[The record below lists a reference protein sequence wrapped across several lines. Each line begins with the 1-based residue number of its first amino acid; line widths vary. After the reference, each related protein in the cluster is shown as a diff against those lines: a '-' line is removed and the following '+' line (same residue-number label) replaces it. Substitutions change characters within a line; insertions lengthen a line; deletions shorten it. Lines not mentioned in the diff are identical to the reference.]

1 MCLILLGTFANA
13 LPAQSQAPATKPSAP
28 QELTAI
34 ASAGQVDLAW
44 SAPANNGSS
53 AILRYEVRGGRG
65 TTVPDDRTWR
75 STGLGRTHVYGALT
89 NGALYT
95 FEVRAV
101 NGEGDGSVAQIQATP
116 ATVPAAPHT
125 LSATPAA
132 SRLVLRWSAPANAS
146 TSAIVRYEVRHA
158 EGATVPANAA
168 WTSAGL
174 ATTYNFTNLSNG
186 KSHTFQVRAASE
198 HRQGPAAQ
206 IQGTPVGEPAA
217 PQRLSAR
224 AGNAR
229 TTLSWRA
236 PADNGGSD
244 ILRYEVR
251 HARGSSVPA
260 NKAWTEV
267 GLAKWRL
274 VTSLT
279 NGALHS
285 FEVRAANGYGAHFTA
300 RIQATPGF
308 PPTVPQGL
316 SAMPS
321 DRQVV
326 LRWSAPGTVGTS
338 AIVRYEMRH
347 AESATVPANTAWT
360 SVGLVTTHTVTGLSN
375 RASHSF
381 EVRAVNGQG
390 GGPAAQIQATPAT
403 KPSAP
408 QELTA
413 RASAGRVSL
422 AWSVPTDD
430 GGSELLRYEI
440 RHAKGAIV
448 PENERWT
455 ELELYRT
462 YYFAGLD
469 NGEQYS
475 FEVRAVNTIGPG
487 SVAPIQATPGGPPTA
502 PEDLSAAPGDR
513 QAVLSWSAPEND
525 GGSAVTGYE
534 VRHALGTSV
543 PKDTAWTSV
552 GLVTTHTVIRLD
564 NGKLHSFEV
573 RAVSGRGAGRA
584 ARIQAT
590 PVTVPS
596 APQELTAVASAGRV
610 DLAWSVP
617 TDDGGSE
624 LLRYEIRHAKG
635 ASVPNDTAWTELELY
650 RTYNFSGLDNGEQYS
665 FEVRAVS
672 VQGPGPAAPIQAT
685 PGGPPTAPESL
696 SATPG
701 DRQVVLQWERPAS
714 AGPSDVMNYEVR
726 RAEGASVPENEQWFL
741 VGIGTSTTQYG
752 MTNGTLYTFE
762 VRAVNVKAETGPA
775 AQVQVTPV
783 AKPTA
788 PQGVAATTE
797 DGGIVLRW
805 STPADNGGSEILR
818 YEVRHAADVSVP
830 EDKQWLSVGSS
841 TSGTF
846 SRLTNGALY
855 TFEVRAVN
863 AQGAGPAARIQ
874 VTPGL
879 PNAPQS
885 LSATPGNLR
894 VTLNW
899 DAPANNGGSGLLRYE
914 LRHANGTTVPT
925 NTAWTTV
932 GLITTHTVSGLA
944 NGTLRTFELRAVN
957 QRGAGPAAKVQAAP
971 SARPTAPLGISATP
985 VRNRVDLQWSAPAST
1000 GGADILRYEARYA
1013 QGATIPD
1020 NTRWYSIA
1028 LDTTTTF
1035 IPLLYN
1041 RLYTFQV
1048 RAVNRHGAGPAA
1060 QTSHAIGGLSTVSIA
1075 AGQATVTEGDDA
1087 KFLLNRTGS
1096 TESSMSV
1103 GINIRGHRKIMS
1115 AATRTLA
1122 DNTGPLPDTTV
1133 SFGVGVSEV
1142 TLRLTT
1148 EADSVSEGDG
1158 EISATIAGSPDYEA
1172 GSAGSA
1178 TVLVEDDDIP
1188 VVTLRWISPAMTLRN
1203 NVWVGSMVEGQDI
1216 EFGVECS
1223 GNTLA
1228 PDGRAP
1234 RIPLRRQELLNHP
1247 TVPEYGVD
1255 QLVRF
1260 SCNTRWQRS
1269 GQQRYVGPNN
1279 GLIEIDLH
1287 QQVLNLH
1294 DLSGYFSTLLNK
1306 CAPATDDVRFCP
1318 KFTFGSLCQHH

>member
-1 MCLILLGTFANA
+1 MVWKETCAVDERMRFVMAIEAGEESFAATCRRFSVSRRVGYKWFARYRLDGVSGLSDRSRAPHRRVRSLSEEIAGACLSVRRAH
-13 LPAQSQAPATKPSAP
+13 PSWGP
-28 QELTAI
+28 
-34 ASAGQVDLAW
+34 VK
-44 SAPANNGSS
+44 
-53 AILRYEVRGGRG
+53 
-65 TTVPDDRTWR
+65 
-75 STGLGRTHVYGALT
+75 
-89 NGALYT
+89 
-95 FEVRAV
+95 VRAWLQRRDPGV
-101 NGEGDGSVAQIQATP
+101 GW
-116 ATVPAAPHT
+116 
-125 LSATPAA
+125 PAA
-132 SRLVLRWSAPANAS
+132 STIGALFDREGLTVKRRLRRRVPPRTAPFAACAAANDVWCIDFKGWFRTGDGARCEPLTLSDAHSRYLLRCQA
-146 TSAIVRYEVRHA
+146 V
-158 EGATVPANAA
+158 
-168 WTSAGL
+168 
-174 ATTYNFTNLSNG
+174 
-186 KSHTFQVRAASE
+186 
-198 HRQGPAAQ
+198 
-206 IQGTPVGEPAA
+206 
-217 PQRLSAR
+217 AR
-224 AGNAR
+224 ADTDHVWPILDAALREHGLPVALR
-229 TTLSWRA
+229 
-236 PADNGGSD
+236 SD
-244 ILRYEVR
+244 
-251 HARGSSVPA
+251 
-260 NKAWTEV
+260 
-267 GLAKWRL
+267 
-274 VTSLT
+274 
-279 NGALHS
+279 
-285 FEVRAANGYGAHFTA
+285 
-300 RIQATPGF
+300 
-308 PPTVPQGL
+308 
-316 SAMPS
+316 
-321 DRQVV
+321 
-326 LRWSAPGTVGTS
+326 
-338 AIVRYEMRH
+338 
-347 AESATVPANTAWT
+347 TAWT
-360 SVGLVTTHTVTGLSN
+360 SVGLVTTHTVTGLVN

-440 RHAKGAIV
+440 RHAKGASV
-448 PENERWT
+448 PNDTAWT

-502 PEDLSAAPGDR
+502 PEDLSAA
-513 QAVLSWSAPEND
+513 
-525 GGSAVTGYE
+525 
-534 VRHALGTSV
+534 
-543 PKDTAWTSV
+543 
-552 GLVTTHTVIRLD
+552 
-564 NGKLHSFEV
+564 
-573 RAVSGRGAGRA
+573 
-584 ARIQAT
+584 
-590 PVTVPS
+590 
-596 APQELTAVASAGRV
+596 
-610 DLAWSVP
+610 
-617 TDDGGSE
+617 
-624 LLRYEIRHAKG
+624 
-635 ASVPNDTAWTELELY
+635 
-650 RTYNFSGLDNGEQYS
+650 
-665 FEVRAVS
+665 
-672 VQGPGPAAPIQAT
+672 
-685 PGGPPTAPESL
+685 
-696 SATPG
+696 PG

-932 GLITTHTVSGLA
+932 GLITTHTVSGLTT
-944 NGTLRTFELRAVN
+944 GTLRTFELRAVN

-1260 SCNTRWQRS
+1260 LCNTRWQRS

-1318 KFTFGSLCQHH
+1318 KFTFGAATSARIEVLNRNPTILSLPTSLRHQQPLEFL